1 VIGFWILDFGFW
13 IGKEYKLLHS
23 NLSVEFV
30 TKRYTRIKL
39 KGDKSMSTPNQDE
52 VEGKVENVKGKVKEG
67 VGNLTG
73 NRDLEAEGEADQA
86 AGKTQETWGKFKHGV
101 GDAVDAVGD
110 AVSNTGKEI
119 NK

>member
-1 VIGFWILDFGFW
+1 
-13 IGKEYKLLHS
+13 
-23 NLSVEFV
+23 
-30 TKRYTRIKL
+30 
-39 KGDKSMSTPNQDE
+39 MSTPNKDE
-52 VEGKVENVKGKVKEG
+52 VEGKFENVKGKVKEG

-86 AGKTQETWGKFKHGV
+86 KGKTQETWGKVKHGV

-110 AVSNTGKEI
+110 AVSNTGKKI